1 MNELKGILKITK
13 YGFGIILN
21 KSKSKIRVDKQDLNN
36 NFNGDE
42 VTYLIKK
49 DTGKTIFAEIISEP
63 NYKNREFNGIVHHTF
78 KKDVFIYNF
87 NIGRNNLVLCD
98 CLVDKKNKSKRKDV
112 AIILNQNN
120 FVKFCI
126 TKYKDKL
133 FYGKVIENYGN
144 FYDDNA
150 LSIYIID
157 FYNLNYE
164 FPNKVIK
171 KAKKCERKYHNDMRN
186 EIKNR
191 KTN

>member
-78 KKDVFIYNF
+78 KKDVFI
-87 NIGRNNLVLCD
+87 
-98 CLVDKKNKSKRKDV
+98 
-112 AIILNQNN
+112 
-120 FVKFCI
+120 
-126 TKYKDKL
+126 
-133 FYGKVIENYGN
+133 
-144 FYDDNA
+144 
-150 LSIYIID
+150 
-157 FYNLNYE
+157 
-164 FPNKVIK
+164 
-171 KAKKCERKYHNDMRN
+171 
-186 EIKNR
+186 
-191 KTN
+191 